1 METMSLYKLIVN
13 LASVASRQPNLYIQR
28 CNMTVVKNAKQ
39 IIIIIFLKKKETS
52 HCKTI
57 V

>member
-1 METMSLYKLIVN
+1 MSLYKLIVN
-13 LASVASRQPNLYIQR
+13 LASVAARQHNLYIQR

-39 IIIIIFLKKKETS
+39 IIIIIFFLKKETS